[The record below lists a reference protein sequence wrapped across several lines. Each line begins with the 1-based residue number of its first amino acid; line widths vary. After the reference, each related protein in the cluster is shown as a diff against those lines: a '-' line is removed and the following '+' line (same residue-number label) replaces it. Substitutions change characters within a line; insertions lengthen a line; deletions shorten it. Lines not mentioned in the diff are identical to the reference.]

1 MKADY
6 GADRASRSGAAWGP
20 IAGIA
25 FAVLFVAGMFTMIT
39 PDGSTEQAIN
49 EFYADSGK
57 RTTVLIG
64 AYLVVLAGFA
74 FLWFLS
80 SLRQTVRRLAPE
92 NPELGDVLLG
102 GGILFVAMIYAGTMA
117 IATGAA
123 GMTFG
128 GEEQFSADVLRM
140 LPQLGYGL
148 MLVGGGFSAI
158 AVVLATSIAV
168 RKSSA
173 APAWLG
179 VYGMVTAVLLL
190 AAVTYVPMVF
200 FPIWAITISIVLLR
214 RMSRSSEAVR
224 EMSGTAAQAR

>member
-173 APAWLG
+173 APAWLSI
-179 VYGMVTAVLLL
+179 YGMVTAVLLL

-200 FPIWAITISIVLLR
+200 FPIWVITISIVLLR
-214 RMSRSSEAVR
+214 RTSRSSETVR
-224 EMSGTAAQAR
+224 EVPGVAAQAR